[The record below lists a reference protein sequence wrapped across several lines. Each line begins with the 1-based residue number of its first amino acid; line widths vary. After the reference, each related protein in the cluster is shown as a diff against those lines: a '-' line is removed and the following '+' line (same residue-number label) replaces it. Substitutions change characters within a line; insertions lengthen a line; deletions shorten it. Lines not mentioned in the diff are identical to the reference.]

1 MKKIILIT
9 FIISSIYASEYSD
22 WLASQ
27 NQSFTTYKKT
37 LDDEFSDMLKKQWKE
52 YKTINAP
59 SAFKK
64 EKPKVL
70 PKIKEVVKIP
80 KKDLIKSV
88 KIKPKQIV
96 KKIIKKPKIIVK
108 KTSIKYGYSSF
119 TTKFYGQE
127 IKIQYDNKFKF
138 NLYNINKKSI
148 SKTWQILG
156 KSDYKNLI
164 KQIVGYSKDYGL
176 NDWAKYKLIYN
187 IGLNIYDDKNKSN
200 LFTWFILTK
209 MKYNTKVGYNDNNV
223 YLLANVKEKLYQV
236 SFFTLENK
244 RFSILSPTG
253 KVSSVGSIYTYP
265 STYPG
270 SNTKLSFDMNNKA
283 ILINSNIKY
292 RKLEFKYNNKMHKI
306 TTKYSKDLIDF
317 YKSFPQSEYN
327 LYYNSKKSTLVNN
340 TLLVELK
347 ALLNDKT
354 ELEAVNMILRFVQ
367 TSFKYKTDQDQFNYE
382 KVFFPEE
389 TLYYEFSDCE
399 DRSIMF
405 SYIIKN
411 LLGLNVV
418 AVKYKD
424 HMSAAVEFSSK
435 ISGDSFIYKNNRYT
449 MTDPTYINANVG
461 MTMPQYKNSNFT
473 IIK

>member
-1 MKKIILIT
+1 MKNLILIT
-9 FIISSIYASEYSD
+9 CIISSIYASEYSD

-27 NQSFTTYKKT
+27 NQSFNTYKKT

-52 YKTINAP
+52 YKTLNTP

-64 EKPKVL
+64 EKPKKL
-70 PKIKEVVKIP
+70 PKIKKTIEIP
-80 KKDLIKSV
+80 KQELVKSV
-88 KIKPKQIV
+88 KIKPKTVI
-96 KKIIKKPKIIVK
+96 KKDIKKPKTIVK
-108 KTSIKYGYSSF
+108 RPIVKYGYSNF
-119 TTKFYGQE
+119 EMNFFGQ
-127 IKIQYDNKFKF
+127 ILKIQYDDKFKF

-156 KSDYKNLI
+156 QSDFKNLI
-164 KQIVGYSKDYGL
+164 KQVNSYSKEYGL

-209 MKYNTKVGYNDNNV
+209 MKYNTKVGYNNNNI

-236 SFFTLENK
+236 SFFTLDNK
-244 RFSILSPTG
+244 RFSVLTPSG
-253 KVSSVGSIYTYP
+253 KISSVGSIYTYP
-265 STYPG
+265 SSYPG
-270 SNTKLSFDMNNKA
+270 SNNKLSFDMHNKE
-283 ILINSNIKY
+283 IKIYSDIKY
-292 RKLEFKYNNKMHKI
+292 KELEFKYKNKIYKI
-306 TTKYSKDLIDF
+306 STKYSRDLIDF
-317 YKSFPQSEYN
+317 YKSFPQSQYN
-327 LYYNSKKSTLVNN
+327 LYYNSKKSALVNN
-340 TLLVELK
+340 TLLVQLK
-347 ALLNDKT
+347 SLVKDKT
-354 ELEAVNMILRFVQ
+354 ELEAVNIILRFVQ

-405 SYIIKN
+405 SYIVKN
-411 LLGLNVV
+411 LLGLDVV
-418 AVKYKD
+418 GLKYSD

-435 ISGDSFIYKNNRYT
+435 IDGDSFMYNNKRYII
-449 MTDPTYINANVG
+449 TDPTYINANVG
-461 MTMPQYKNSNFT
+461 MTMPQYKNKRFE